1 MRLQRSQPTALIRS
15 WMVVLGVLS
24 LALPISAILPETVG
38 PDPKNSHQAV
48 LLCTAEAITRCAPRR
63 LTGLERRTFAK
74 SRSQRLATA
83 SSDHCLEN
91 VRLLR
96 KTLCLSGWALRGF
109 LGTLTPQWGHIVAA
123 RPGWP
128 ISRWAC
134 AESLLRPPQAL
145 LWSESPGTEPCKS
158 RWEYPW
164 SVV

>member
-96 KTLCLSGWALRGF
+96 NSMLVWLALRR
-109 LGTLTPQWGHIVAA
+109 LLRTLTPQWGRIVAA

-128 ISRWAC
+128 IPRWAC
-134 AESLLRPPQAL
+134 AESLRRPPQAL
-145 LWSESPGTEPCKS
+145 LWSESPGKEPCKS
-158 RWEYPW
+158 RWEYSW